1 MLTFVFYCIENI
13 RSTSGFVGGSVIK
26 IPLSMFRRG
35 TSSTNFYKPS
45 ENPISDSK
53 NNRHLDHRKPGRYAL
68 HEPNNRRSEHGK
80 GHINFSLNP
89 LGFIINPKKSV
100 LPAT

>member
-1 MLTFVFYCIENI
+1 MLTFVFYYIENI
-13 RSTSGFVGGSVIK
+13 RSTSGFVGGLVIQ

-53 NNRHLDHRKPGRYAL
+53 KNRHLDHRKSGRYAL
-68 HEPNNRRSEHGK
+68 HEPNNRRPEHGK

-89 LGFIINPKKSV
+89 LGFIINLKKTV